1 MKKAFFFSILMT
13 VTLCLTSCQVNWF
26 GDTLDVPWYYIAI
39 PVAIIFIA
47 GYFILMSKT
56 FICPHCGKEFKAKPY
71 QLYVTV
77 HMNRKRLAKCPR
89 CNKMSFCRVKR

>member
-1 MKKAFFFSILMT
+1 MKKTFFFSILIT
-13 VTLCLTSCQVNWF
+13 VTLCLTSCKVNWF
-26 GDTLDVPWYYIAI
+26 GDTLDVPWYYIAV

-56 FICPHCGKEFKAKPY
+56 FICSHCDKEFKAKPY

-77 HMNRKRLAKCPR
+77 HMNRKRLARCPH
-89 CNKMSFCRVKR
+89 CGKKSFCKVKR